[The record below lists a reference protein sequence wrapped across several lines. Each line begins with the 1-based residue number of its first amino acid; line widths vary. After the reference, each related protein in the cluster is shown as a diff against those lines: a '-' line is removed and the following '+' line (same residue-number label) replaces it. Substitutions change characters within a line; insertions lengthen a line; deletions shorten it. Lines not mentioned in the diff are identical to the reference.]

1 MNSYFVKVD
10 KAMNLLKEA
19 INESEDVISHDP
31 EYELFYERMDRNN
44 LYDIVERLKPILSL
58 VSYDDCGFEVSDD
71 DCYSPVVVDNMEV
84 ML

>member
-19 INESEDVISHDP
+19 INECEDVISHDP

-58 VSYDDCGFEVSDD
+58 VSDD